1 VEEEGEGVRR
11 KEMIGFEV
19 KGRVD
24 VVQKEGAMPVLN
36 RSFQNDKSRSCPKPN
51 DIRSGG

>member
-24 VVQKEGAMPVLN
+24 VVLRQ
-36 RSFQNDKSRSCPKPN
+36 
-51 DIRSGG
+51 